1 MGVLS
6 KVLADLRTRVGSID
20 RERPVVGILAF
31 EAAAAMARLISL
43 YRSLDDDEVRRLRTD
58 MRSQGVTYLTSKD
71 QAFLLRLACA
81 ELVDELDRA
90 AAAVAR
96 FGHKCSDPLL
106 RGFDRLYADLKA
118 GGICLFLRDGR
129 AADQERFGLGANV
142 KSVEKWIKRMERYV
156 AATSRLYAEMQSLNE
171 LEASERRIQQQWRRH
186 SGPIPVQKPG
196 VTPATHPV
204 QLDLRSQRQ
213 KVRRLKDESLW
224 SKTYDK
230 AVDLMFRAV
239 ITVFARICVVFGPCV
254 LGFPVGRDRNH
265 RVLMLQSNLDYPG
278 KYSSGP
284 LERLAAKGVTSLRN
298 SAPIFM
304 NKGALDKPCES
315 LGKVLEAAPNTVG
328 GSGLALR
335 YASVI
340 VLAEKL
346 LTIKSIEGH
355 GAQEEEEE
363 AKEEAA
369 AVAREEMYQ
378 MMPLGMRGT
387 VRAKLG
393 ECWRR
398 EGGTTDA
405 SLAEGWKEAISAILA
420 WLGPVAHDTL
430 QWQEER
436 NMERQQRF
444 HTRPRVLIPQTLH
457 FSDREKTETA
467 IVEVLVGL
475 SCMCWYEERG
485 PESLRF

>member
-1 MGVLS
+1 MGVP
-6 KVLADLRTRVGSID
+6 KVLADLRTRVSGID

-31 EAAAAMARLISL
+31 EAAAAMSRLVSL

-58 MRSQGVTYLTSKD
+58 MRSQGVAYLTSKD

-90 AAAVAR
+90 SAAVAR
-96 FGHKCSDPLL
+96 LGHKCSDPLL
-106 RGFDRLYADLKA
+106 RGFDRLYANLKA

-129 AADQERFGLGANV
+129 AADQERFGLGATV
-142 KSVEKWIKRMERYV
+142 KSVEKRIKRMERYV

-196 VTPATHPV
+196 VTPATHPI
-204 QLDLRSQRQ
+204 QLDLRSKRH

-224 SKTYDK
+224 NKTYDK

-254 LGFPVGRDRNH
+254 LGFPLGCDRNH
-265 RVLMLQSNLDYPG
+265 RVLMLQGNLDYPG
-278 KYSSGP
+278 KHSSGP
-284 LERLAAKGVTSLRN
+284 LERPAAKGVSFLRN

-304 NKGALDKPCES
+304 AKGALDKPFES
-315 LGKVLEAAPNTVG
+315 LGKVLEASPNTVG

-335 YASVI
+335 YANVI

-355 GAQEEEEE
+355 GAQEEEE

-369 AVAREEMYQ
+369 AVAREELYQ
-378 MMPLGMRGT
+378 MIPSGMRGT
-387 VRAKLG
+387 VRAKLR

-398 EGGTTDA
+398 EGGKTDA
-405 SLAEGWKEAISAILA
+405 SLAEGWKEAIGAILA

-430 QWQEER
+430 RWQEER

-444 HTRPRVLIPQTLH
+444 HTRPRALIPQTLH
-457 FSDREKTETA
+457 FSDREKTEAA

-485 PESLRF
+485 PESLSF

>member
-1 MGVLS
+1 MGVP

-31 EAAAAMARLISL
+31 EAAATMSRLVSL

-96 FGHKCSDPLL
+96 LGHKCSDPLL
-106 RGFDRLYADLKA
+106 RGLDRLYADLKA

-129 AADQERFGLGANV
+129 AADQERFGVGATV
-142 KSVEKWIKRMERYV
+142 KSVEKRIKRMERYV

-171 LEASERRIQQQWRRH
+171 LEASERRMQQQWRRH

-196 VTPATHPV
+196 VTPAPPPRSARSPV
-204 QLDLRSQRQ
+204 AAPQ
-213 KVRRLKDESLW
+213 
-224 SKTYDK
+224 
-230 AVDLMFRAV
+230 
-239 ITVFARICVVFGPCV
+239 
-254 LGFPVGRDRNH
+254 VGRDRNH
-265 RVLMLQSNLDYPG
+265 RVLMLQSNPDSPG

-284 LERLAAKGVTSLRN
+284 LERLAAKGVTFLRN
-298 SAPIFM
+298 SAPILM
-304 NKGALDKPCES
+304 AKGALDKPFES

-335 YASVI
+335 YANVI

-346 LTIKSIEGH
+346 LAIKSIEGH
-355 GAQEEEEE
+355 GAPEEEE

-369 AVAREEMYQ
+369 AVAREELYQ
-378 MMPLGMRGT
+378 MMPSGMRGD
-387 VRAKLG
+387 
-393 ECWRR
+393 C
-398 EGGTTDA
+398 EGQ
-405 SLAEGWKEAISAILA
+405 AEG
-420 WLGPVAHDTL
+420 
-430 QWQEER
+430 EER

-444 HTRPRVLIPQTLH
+444 HARPRALIPQTLH
-457 FSDREKTETA
+457 FSDREKTEAA

-485 PESLRF
+485 PEPLLTF